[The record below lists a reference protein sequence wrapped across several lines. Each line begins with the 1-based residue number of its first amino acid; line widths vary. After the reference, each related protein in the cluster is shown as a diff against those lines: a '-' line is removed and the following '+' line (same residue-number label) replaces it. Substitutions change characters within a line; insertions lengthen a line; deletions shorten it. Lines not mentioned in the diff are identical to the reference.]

1 MPDVSLPLLSQIQI
15 ASPCPAKWDEMTGDA
30 VTRLCA
36 QCEHD
41 VHNLSA
47 MTSDEAESFLRARVG
62 AERTCVRIFRRTD
75 GTILTQDCPVG
86 IALWRKRARFA
97 AGRAAAALLFLV
109 TGGFIAS
116 ARQRD
121 ALAGRLRSAEPFR
134 TVCAWF
140 NPQAPTPPPAMMP
153 GAWFDG
159 LMSCSSFSPSANSS
173 PFTATP
179 NIPTSPTP
187 SPEPTPLDAPQ

>member
-1 MPDVSLPLLSQIQI
+1 MPDIALPLLSRVEI
-15 ASPCPAKWDEMTGDA
+15 ASPCPAKWAEMTGDS

-36 QCEHD
+36 QCDHN

-47 MTSDEAESFLRARVG
+47 MTNDEAESFLRARVG

-97 AGRAAAALLFLV
+97 AGRVAAALLFLV

-121 ALAGRLRSAEPFR
+121 AFTGRLRSAQPFR
-134 TVCAWF
+134 LVCAWF
-140 NPQAPTPPPAMMP
+140 NPQPTAPPPMVLP
-153 GAWFDG
+153 GLWYDG
-159 LMSCSSFSPSANSS
+159 LFTVSGMPPPTNSS
-173 PFTATP
+173 PFSVTP
-179 NIPTSPTP
+179 NG
-187 SPEPTPLDAPQ
+187 PTPLDAPK